1 MSDYYRQLNFY
12 IDATVP
18 EWYIESEDG
27 AALLAAN
34 VKSISFGELVRA
46 SFQLT
51 NGEPV
56 FNSSGV
62 LQNPWTAFAGSE
74 AVSEVVIDNNFNW
87 WDDCHLHTAITAGT
101 AIATIEIDNLAA
113 VPRALGSIRLSA
125 SDIVHYNAYTK
136 QGNTYTFTL
145 ADESFDTASF
155 TPAAGYAAG
164 AAVRIIEMPV
174 IVSAENAGIPATGY
188 FAGTLDAA
196 NPVYEALIEGNSSI
210 SGTQLELSIFV
221 SGRAV
226 FRSRVI
232 FDCLSA
238 LNPGEGTDY
247 LRPNVWAAA
256 DSRYI
261 QFANLST
268 TATALPAGSSPTATV
283 TVTGEA
289 VNIDFGIPE
298 PEQLSGSYIEFSA
311 VDASGN
317 YTLAG
322 TTTVPYAVLTN
333 AGNFYPVEK
342 GSVTVDTVNNTVT
355 LDVTPYLAYDGAA
368 SFSGTWRLYFAAG
381 SIQAGDAIETLTGT
395 AITPQHGA
403 VFRKTLA
410 ASDAFT
416 ISTASLTASK
426 QVTFELHLVQPST
439 AVSFTLPNTLLWPD
453 LEHFASGNTPP
464 AMSTANTLYCIVIRW
479 DGSDL
484 LANLA
489 YSKAVSA

>member
-18 EWYIESEDG
+18 EWYIESESG

-34 VKSISFGELVRA
+34 VKNISFGELVRA

-51 NGEPV
+51 DGEPS

-101 AIATIEIDNLAA
+101 AIDTIEIDNLSA

-136 QGNTYTFTL
+136 QGSTYTFTL
-145 ADESFDTASF
+145 ADESFDTASY
-155 TPAAGYAAG
+155 TPAARYDSG

-174 IVSAENAGIPATGY
+174 IVSAENEGIPATGL

-196 NPVYEALIEGNSSI
+196 NPVYEALIEGLNSI
-210 SGTQLELSIFV
+210 SGTQLELSVFV
-221 SGRAV
+221 AGRAV
-226 FRSRVI
+226 FRSRVL

-247 LRPNVWAAA
+247 LRPNVWTVA

-268 TATALPAGSSPTATV
+268 TATALSAGSTPTAEV
-283 TVTGEA
+283 TVTGEQ
-289 VNIDFGIPE
+289 VNIQFGIP
-298 PEQLSGSYIEFSA
+298 
-311 VDASGN
+311 
-317 YTLAG
+317 AG
-322 TTTVPYAVLTN
+322 QP
-333 AGNFYPVEK
+333 G
-342 GSVTVDTVNNTVT
+342 D
-355 LDVTPYLAYDGAA
+355 TPYVGQNGNWWIGSTDTGLKADGAYLEPRVEA
-368 SFSGTWRLYFAAG
+368 L
-381 SIQAGDAIETLTGT
+381 EE
-395 AITPQHGA
+395 A
-403 VFRKTLA
+403 VG
-410 ASDAFT
+410 
-416 ISTASLTASK
+416 
-426 QVTFELHLVQPST
+426 TFET
-439 AVSFTLPNTLLWPD
+439 EAMAVIG
-453 LEHFASGNTPP
+453 EEE
-464 AMSTANTLYCIVIRW
+464 
-479 DGSDL
+479 
-484 LANLA
+484 
-489 YSKAVSA
+489 